1 LYNYDLE
8 KEKLTEISRD
18 YNPSWI
24 MSAIQCNES
33 MMYLSDIDGNIISL
47 KSEFFPKSDEEKY
60 KLERK
65 ALINLGERIN
75 KLYITKLQ
83 GKDLK
88 DISIVDKDT
97 DEVDVVYYGTLEGSL
112 GVIIQIKKEIYELLY
127 MLQKHILNTIYAHD
141 ALKRKDILDKF
152 FVVIDHFSR
161 IKIFKMHQKALGSCA
176 NRR

>member
-1 LYNYDLE
+1 
-8 KEKLTEISRD
+8 
-18 YNPSWI
+18 
-24 MSAIQCNES
+24 M
-33 MMYLSDIDGNIISL
+33 

-112 GVIIQIKKEIYELLY
+112 GVIIQIKKEIYELF
-127 MLQKHILNTIYAHD
+127 I
-141 ALKRKDILDKF
+141 
-152 FVVIDHFSR
+152 
-161 IKIFKMHQKALGSCA
+161 
-176 NRR
+176 